1 MKRKTASSSEHLVSA
16 KTLKPDKLLDHP
28 RPNIA
33 AGFPIVGIGAS
44 AGGLAAFEAFFTGLP
59 AATEFSGTGVG
70 LATVQRIIHRHGE
83 KITAEAAVGQGA
95 TFHFTLM
102 AEPPTL

>member
-1 MKRKTASSSEHLVSA
+1 MKRKTTSASEHLGA
-16 KTLKPDKLLDHP
+16 AETPQPDKLPDHP
-28 RPNIA
+28 KPNIA

-70 LATVQRIIHRHGE
+70 LATVQRIILHRHGGRVW
-83 KITAEAAVGQGA
+83 AESEVGHGA
-95 TFHFTLM
+95 TFYFSL
-102 AEPPTL
+102 PPAT